1 MTDPEPKE
9 PDAATPPAD
18 AEGPPAAA
26 AGPADDRSAAGLR
39 RSAFRASLVL
49 GLYTVVALGLLVWSL
64 QRGRFSDAVLL
75 LVAML
80 VALPPIV
87 SYRTQ
92 VLRRLRV
99 ITSGGDTGDRTPTE
113 SVTGEEIDS
122 SAQGGAPSSP
132 SADA

>member
-9 PDAATPPAD
+9 PESPPLPAALD
-18 AEGPPAAA
+18 GPPAAA
-26 AGPADDRSAAGLR
+26 VGSADDRSTAGLR
-39 RSAFRASLVL
+39 RSAFRASLGL
-49 GLYTVVALGLLVWSL
+49 GIYTLVALGLLAWSL
-64 QRGRFSDAVLL
+64 RRGRLSDAALL

-132 SADA
+132 SAEA

>member
-18 AEGPPAAA
+18 AEGPTAAA

-39 RSAFRASLVL
+39 RSAFRASLGL

-64 QRGRFSDAVLL
+64 RRGRLSDAVLL

-87 SYRTQ
+87 SYRIQ

-99 ITSGGDTGDRTPTE
+99 ITSGGDTGERTPRE
-113 SVTGEEIDS
+113 GVSGEKIDFC
-122 SAQGGAPSSP
+122 AQGGAPPSP
-132 SADA
+132 SPEA